1 MGLACRAEAKNWI
14 AAGRAPRTW
23 PWRRRGDGRVTA
35 QVGDDGPR
43 GPRDAR
49 GTYWVQQQQQ
59 QQREEVQRHSETSH
73 RARLSSKNKV
83 DYVEGAGS
91 NRSGDRN
98 KNKAGNVKAT
108 GKELDSGHFTDGRS
122 ARSLRSLRSRPS
134 PK

>member
-1 MGLACRAEAKNWI
+1 M
-14 AAGRAPRTW
+14 
-23 PWRRRGDGRVTA
+23 TA

-49 GTYWVQQQQQ
+49 GTYRVQQQ

-73 RARLSSKNKV
+73 RARLSSNKV
-83 DYVEGAGS
+83 GAMRFGNRYKADYVEGAGS

-108 GKELDSGHFTDGRS
+108 GKEQDSGHFTNDRG
-122 ARSLRSLRSRPS
+122 AEITPEV
-134 PK
+134 